1 MGNKIILRIQ
11 AKSAKEDELLS
22 VDGNRI
28 ETSNDEYYAL
38 SNQTIDVRTCREII
52 GGEGLKVYKSK
63 SPDKRIII
71 QSNFREKDV
80 VGRRIAFTSSIATGE
95 TDDVIGRLQNEA
107 SIYGYSL
114 CQEEVDRI
122 KEALD
127 KKSMLPFMIIA
138 ILIMG
143 MVAVT
148 LLK

>member
-38 SNQTIDVRTCREII
+38 SNQTIDVRTCRKII
-52 GGEGLKVYKSK
+52 GREGLKVYKSL
-63 SPDKRIII
+63 DKRIII
-71 QSNFREKDV
+71 QSNFMEKDV

-95 TDDVIGRLQNEA
+95 TNDVIGRLQNEA

-114 CQEEVDRI
+114 CPEDVERI

-127 KKSMLPFMIIA
+127 KKSMLPFLLIA
-138 ILIMG
+138 ILIIG
-143 MVAVT
+143 IVT
-148 LLK
+148 VSLIK